1 MAWDDPY
8 DSSLI
13 SSIDPRIQSN
23 PYIDEAAGLRIQNE
37 YVDRQ
42 RRQQQGGGREQSGKG
57 SWYSQLPEHG
67 WIDRQDKPG
76 SNALGVPDSQQ
87 GIALPSK
94 STLGQWF
101 DVTAPNGETFRLQ
114 QTDVGPSTRTGR
126 GIDISAAAAHQMGYT
141 PKDFPTD
148 GGFSWKPANGPPSGA
163 EAAASG
169 SPAGNPQADELG
181 SVAAGRPRMD
191 DPTGIMDTLVQQQQ
205 GGRQQQAPGGMPN
218 GLLGAIDPEMMGY
231 LGMMVKALNPY
242 SNIDPNAMLKNA
254 QLQQQ
259 HQQDLALRQ
268 QQLGLNTRSQDRQD
282 AEVAYK
288 QRELEQSREASKN
301 IYGDASQPGA
311 GLTREG
317 IFKYMQRYPNMDKS
331 TRDFLES
338 RLAAIENQGKITRD
352 IEERRAQGQTQGLE
366 GPALQEFTLTGKVT
380 NPDKPIPAEVSGRLA
395 LADSYLK
402 KAPEIAQEIDK
413 GTMTGPVDV
422 TMGRI
427 GIGKQGET
435 LQNMKSGV
443 DALRRMLT
451 GAGMPAAEAAEYVQ
465 RYEPTYADTS
475 TSLKKKHERLVEELT
490 GMRDNIMRG
499 RGSSPSPSSQVGG
512 RPAAQSDPLGI
523 R

>member
-1 MAWDDPY
+1 
-8 DSSLI
+8 
-13 SSIDPRIQSN
+13 
-23 PYIDEAAGLRIQNE
+23 
-37 YVDRQ
+37 
-42 RRQQQGGGREQSGKG
+42 
-57 SWYSQLPEHG
+57 
-67 WIDRQDKPG
+67 
-76 SNALGVPDSQQ
+76 
-87 GIALPSK
+87 
-94 STLGQWF
+94 LGQWF

-169 SPAGNPQADELG
+169 SPAGNPVQADELG
-181 SVAAGRPRMD
+181 SVAALPYGRRTMD
-191 DPTGIMDTLVQQQQ
+191 ETQQQPPGLFQSLFGGLGGGQQQ
-205 GGRQQQAPGGMPN
+205 GGQQQP
-218 GLLGAIDPEMMGY
+218 GLLGALSDPTTMAY
-231 LGMMVKALNPY
+231 LGMMTKALSPY